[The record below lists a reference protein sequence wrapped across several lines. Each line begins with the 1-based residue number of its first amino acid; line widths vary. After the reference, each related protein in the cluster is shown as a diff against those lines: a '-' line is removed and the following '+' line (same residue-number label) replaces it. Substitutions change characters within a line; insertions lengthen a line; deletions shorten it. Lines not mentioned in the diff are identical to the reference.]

1 MRGFTFRA
9 QAALD
14 LRQREDEAAQRALAK
29 ADAELRAAAMAL
41 GDATAR
47 AEEARTQCASAL
59 AMPGGLAL
67 QLWYRSWIMRLDRE
81 RDACASALAARDKA
95 RTRAAAERAR
105 THQRVE
111 ALERFKDK
119 AIRAWEQRA
128 AAEEQKHLDALGTLR
143 FFTDR
148 RQRTRAS
155 GANG

>member
-1 MRGFTFRA
+1 VRGFTFRA

-29 ADAELRAAAMAL
+29 ADAELRAAATAL
-41 GDATAR
+41 REAIVRGED
-47 AEEARTQCASAL
+47 ARTQCANAI
-59 AMPGGLAL
+59 AAPGGLAL
-67 QLWYRSWIMRLDRE
+67 QQWYRSWIMRLDRE
-81 RDACASALAARDKA
+81 RDACASAVAAREKA

-111 ALERFKDK
+111 ALERFKEK
-119 AIRAWEQRA
+119 AVRAWERRA

-148 RQRTRAS
+148 RQRSRES